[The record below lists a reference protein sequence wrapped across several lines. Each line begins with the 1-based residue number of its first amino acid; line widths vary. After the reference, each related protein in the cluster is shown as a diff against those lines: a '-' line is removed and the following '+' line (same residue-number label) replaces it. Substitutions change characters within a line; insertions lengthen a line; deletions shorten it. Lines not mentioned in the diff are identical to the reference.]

1 MSLLTLRERLL
12 SPETALEISPA
23 ITAASAPD
31 LIPLKAPEP
40 LVHFMN
46 RTSFGIRQSEFIR
59 ANLSGLDAWTELQ
72 LNPESLDD
80 SALEAAIAS
89 NLKSIA
95 MSGTEL
101 MAAYPPA
108 DNKDIVVLSELRL
121 ATMLRQLYSLRQLKE
136 VMVDFWTNHFSV
148 DHPSSQTLRLS
159 KTLDDRAIRQNALGK
174 FSDLLFANAKGVAM
188 QFYLDNYV
196 NVKSAPQ
203 ENYSRE
209 LMELHTLGVDGGY
222 TETDV
227 KEVARAFTGWG
238 FARGNLQFFFNAR
251 NHDTDAKTVFGVK
264 LAANRGLEDG
274 EDVLKMLAEHSSTA
288 KFIATKLVK
297 RFVSDAPPANLVEQ
311 VANSFL
317 RSGGEIKAMLRTI
330 FSSVEFKA
338 SADLKVK
345 RPNEFIIG
353 ALRVTEA
360 AVSGSTYGRAL
371 NSRFEQLGQL
381 YCAWPAPNGYPDSTG
396 YWINTTAWLSRW
408 NYAFALAEGTL
419 DAGIKINAMALA
431 GTAKTPDALV
441 DGLAERILR
450 RSLSSL
456 DRATLV
462 ATAANGLAVDRSIA
476 AELLPT
482 RAAEVLALLL
492 SSRYFTYR

>member
-1 MSLLTLRERLL
+1 MSLLTLRESLL
-12 SPETALEISPA
+12 SPE
-23 ITAASAPD
+23 ITAISAPD
-31 LIPLKAPEP
+31 PTPLKVPDA

-46 RTSFGIRQSEFIR
+46 RASFGIRQSDFVR
-59 ANLSGLDAWTELQ
+59 ASLTGIDVWIEQQ

-80 SALEAAIAS
+80 SVLDAAIAA

-95 MSGTEL
+95 MSGVEL

-108 DNKDIVVLSELRL
+108 DNKDVVVLSELRI
-121 ATMLRQLYSLRQLKE
+121 ATMLRQLYSQRQLKE

-174 FSDLLFANAKGVAM
+174 FSDLLNANAKGVAM

-227 KEVARAFTGWG
+227 TEVARAFTGWG
-238 FARGNLQFFFNAR
+238 FTRGNLQFYFNPR
-251 NHDTDAKTVFGVK
+251 NHDTNLKTVLGVK
-264 LAANRGLEDG
+264 LAANRGIEDG
-274 EDVLKMLAEHSSTA
+274 ENVLKMLAEHASTA

-311 VANSFL
+311 VATSFL
-317 RSGGEIKAMLRTI
+317 RSGGEIKVMLRTI

-338 SADLKVK
+338 SADFKVK

-360 AVSGSTYGRAL
+360 AISGTTYGRAL
-371 NSRFEQLGQL
+371 NMRLEQLGQL
-381 YCAWPAPNGYPDSTG
+381 FCAWPAPNGYPDTTG

-408 NYAFALAEGTL
+408 NFAFALVEGTL
-419 DAGIKINAMALA
+419 DAGIKLNAMNLA
-431 GTAKTPDALV
+431 GSAKTPEALV
-441 DGLAERILR
+441 ESLAERILR
-450 RSLSSL
+450 RSLSAA
-456 DRATLV
+456 DRATLI
-462 ATAANGLAVDRSIA
+462 ASAANGGAADRAIAV
-476 AELLPT
+476 ELLPT
-482 RAAEVLALLL
+482 RAAEVLGLML